1 LPGVGADGVRPAGGT
16 RCHAEGERRS
26 PLHQPDDQRFE
37 IDRTL
42 IVDHLDK
49 QPTPI
54 NDPVGARHGVR
65 SGIVH
70 TVVCPYVKSAPSA
83 QPVDMTDLL
92 NPESRILTPVFHD
105 PKHHIKIYQGDCLE
119 ILAAI
124 PAECVDLIFAD
135 PPYFLSNDGITC
147 HAGKMV
153 SVNKGEWDRSR
164 GPDANHEFNRAW
176 LAACQRVL
184 KPNGSIWVSGTAH
197 IIHSVGFAMQQLGFK
212 LLNDISW
219 VKPNPPPN
227 LSCRYFTH
235 STETLIWAAKNRKSR
250 HTFNYKLMKELAG
263 GKQMKSVWQ
272 IPAPDRDEKRF
283 GKHPTQKPVALL
295 ERILLA
301 ASNEGDLV
309 LDPFMGSG
317 TTVVAALQSRR
328 MAVAVERENGWV
340 QLALMRVA
348 RELVCVIVAV
358 ECFQSSL
365 DLHGIFVDRSDRS
378 FEAAQMNL
386 QPQVVY
392 RERKYFFVGLCRREV
407 IYSLVADSLEEA
419 WQAFR
424 SSPYHTEQ
432 IQSVIKTE
440 TEIYLAQ

>member
-1 LPGVGADGVRPAGGT
+1 
-16 RCHAEGERRS
+16 
-26 PLHQPDDQRFE
+26 
-37 IDRTL
+37 
-42 IVDHLDK
+42 
-49 QPTPI
+49 
-54 NDPVGARHGVR
+54 
-65 SGIVH
+65 
-70 TVVCPYVKSAPSA
+70 
-83 QPVDMTDLL
+83 MTDLL